1 MEGEGQPVT
10 TSRDATPTAD
20 PTVNAAAIFE
30 KLEEQAASE
39 RGNKA

>member
-10 TSRDATPTAD
+10 TSPDAPPSAD
-20 PTVNAAAIFE
+20 PSVNAAAIFE
-30 KLEEQAASE
+30 KLEDQAASE